1 MEELILES
9 INGNDEAYTKLT
21 QSIQNELYR
30 VAQARL
36 DNIDDINDAIQETM
50 IIAYKSLKSLEN
62 TKYFKTWIIK
72 ILINECNKIYARYK
86 WEDNIFSKLIKD
98 KNCVIGDNLDM
109 SNIEDKLDI
118 ESMLS
123 KLKYEERIAIVL
135 FYNSN
140 YSLNEISE
148 ILDTSPNTIKSRI
161 TRGKEKIKKYYR
173 GGVENETA
181 ER

>member
-62 TKYFKTWIIK
+62 TK
-72 ILINECNKIYARYK
+72 IL
-86 WEDNIFSKLIKD
+86 
-98 KNCVIGDNLDM
+98 
-109 SNIEDKLDI
+109 
-118 ESMLS
+118 
-123 KLKYEERIAIVL
+123 
-135 FYNSN
+135 
-140 YSLNEISE
+140 
-148 ILDTSPNTIKSRI
+148 
-161 TRGKEKIKKYYR
+161 
-173 GGVENETA
+173 
-181 ER
+181 

>member
-72 ILINECNKIYARYK
+72 ILINEWK
-86 WEDNIFSKLIKD
+86 DNIFSKLIKD

>member
-86 WEDNIFSKLIKD
+86 WKD
-98 KNCVIGDNLDM
+98 KIFR
-109 SNIEDKLDI
+109 K
-118 ESMLS
+118 
-123 KLKYEERIAIVL
+123 
-135 FYNSN
+135 
-140 YSLNEISE
+140 
-148 ILDTSPNTIKSRI
+148 
-161 TRGKEKIKKYYR
+161 
-173 GGVENETA
+173 
-181 ER
+181 